1 MARPRVPLI
10 EAEVTGRTTRN
21 PKRFKDRK
29 EPSSQGP
36 LGEAPKWFKTQRQL
50 DAWNTFLDELPWL
63 DRSHPSLFDIAAT
76 IRARVMSGDDIG
88 MKALNLLRQC
98 LGQMGA
104 APADSSKVKMPAEKV
119 DDPADKYY
127 R

>member
-10 EAEVTGRTTRN
+10 KAEVTGCTTRN

-36 LGEAPKWFKTQRQL
+36 LGEAPKWFKTQSQL
-50 DAWNTFLDELPWL
+50 GAWNTFRDELPWL
-63 DRSHPSLFDIAAT
+63 DRSHRSLIEIAAT
-76 IRARVMSGDDIG
+76 IRARVMNGDDIG

-104 APADSSKVKMPAEKV
+104 TPADSSKVKMPAEKV
-119 DDPADKYY
+119 DDPADKYF